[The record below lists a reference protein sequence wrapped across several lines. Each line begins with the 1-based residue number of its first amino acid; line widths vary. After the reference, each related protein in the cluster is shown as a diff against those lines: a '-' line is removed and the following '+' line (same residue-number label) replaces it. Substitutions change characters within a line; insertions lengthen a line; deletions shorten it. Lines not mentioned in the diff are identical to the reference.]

1 MKTKG
6 YISIISGLLLMASCS
21 SNHRM
26 VTHIYPDGQ
35 IDREVYAHG
44 DSAFMAGDG
53 SHSPFLFSIQDWQQ
67 IPLNPSIPFVILGKK
82 SDSFG
87 KEEQL
92 NVKVKRTWNIW
103 DTPLRLTPEKKWM
116 EPLAVPQEK
125 LEKHFRWF
133 YTYYT
138 FTCNYRQ
145 IEERGPIPLEHYL
158 SKQEQ
163 ELLFQGDLTQ
173 VRGMNGLELNDKLND
188 LTDRF
193 VKWYNESL
201 FEIRLETIE
210 EWEAKS
216 GNKTF
221 ISKLKADKD
230 AIKKSAMSKG
240 EDTDL
245 DSIDMY
251 RLLDT
256 FYQTDHFTTAYQ
268 QKDKDQINRLFEEKC
283 RPIELFNHQI
293 KYELN
298 MPGQLITTNTTLH
311 EGETP
316 YWKIDAYRLLPGDYT
331 LEARSRVPNIW
342 AFIVTGLLGILPV
355 LLRSRVKHGDKI
367 VHF

>member
-1 MKTKG
+1 M
-6 YISIISGLLLMASCS
+6 
-21 SNHRM
+21 
-26 VTHIYPDGQ
+26 
-35 IDREVYAHG
+35 
-44 DSAFMAGDG
+44 
-53 SHSPFLFSIQDWQQ
+53 
-67 IPLNPSIPFVILGKK
+67 
-82 SDSFG
+82 
-87 KEEQL
+87 
-92 NVKVKRTWNIW
+92 
-103 DTPLRLTPEKKWM
+103 
-116 EPLAVPQEK
+116 
-125 LEKHFRWF
+125 
-133 YTYYT
+133 
-138 FTCNYRQ
+138 
-145 IEERGPIPLEHYL
+145 
-158 SKQEQ
+158 
-163 ELLFQGDLTQ
+163 
-173 VRGMNGLELNDKLND
+173 
-188 LTDRF
+188 TDRF

-331 LEARSRVPNIW
+331 LEAQSRVPNIW

-367 VHF
+367 AHF